1 MSDVCFYKITGNKT
15 NRCMPKEFFQKYY
28 RVSKMYFASPVVT
41 RVTEVFFFSFF
52 FKPLAALLSL
62 AVPLR
67 LPLNRLV
74 QNKFMLLSLRRES
87 THLINSCYA
96 LSIDSFVYIMTS
108 WNMAS
113 RSNFWK
119 LRLAS
124 HFSPTFL
131 FMIFMAL

>member
-1 MSDVCFYKITGNKT
+1 
-15 NRCMPKEFFQKYY
+15 
-28 RVSKMYFASPVVT
+28 MYFASPVVT
-41 RVTEVFFFSFF
+41 RVTEVFFFFSFF

-62 AVPLR
+62 AVPLS

-108 WNMAS
+108 
-113 RSNFWK
+113 
-119 LRLAS
+119 
-124 HFSPTFL
+124 
-131 FMIFMAL
+131 